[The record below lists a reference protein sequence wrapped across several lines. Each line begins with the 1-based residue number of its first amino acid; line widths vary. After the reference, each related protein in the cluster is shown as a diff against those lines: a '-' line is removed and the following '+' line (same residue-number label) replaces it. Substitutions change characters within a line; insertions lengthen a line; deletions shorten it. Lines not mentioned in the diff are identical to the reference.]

1 MKAFVLD
8 SNSWHF
14 WLSNFGA
21 RRIWPDEETD
31 ICEYT
36 RAVISGTFSLFAV
49 TLFWSFI
56 VAWVGFSFYNLGEY
70 LFGYVDKVLPTT
82 VMFFGVL
89 AGFILLVISMFIKD
103 QICNYLD
110 NRAPSPEKEPG
121 FVALA
126 YQKVKNKTCARIEF
140 KTKE

>member
-49 TLFWSFI
+49 TLFWAIIS
-56 VAWVGFSFYNLGEY
+56 AWVGFSFYNLGEY
-70 LFGYVDKVLPTT
+70 LFGYVDKVIPTT
-82 VMFFGVL
+82 VMFFGVIL
-89 AGFILLVISMFIKD
+89 ALTGAITYIFIKEKVVD
-103 QICNYLD
+103 YLD
-110 NRAPSPEKEPG
+110 NREPSTKEPG
-121 FVALA
+121 FATLA
-126 YQKVKNKTCARIEF
+126 YRKFKDKTCARIEF
-140 KTKE
+140 RTKE